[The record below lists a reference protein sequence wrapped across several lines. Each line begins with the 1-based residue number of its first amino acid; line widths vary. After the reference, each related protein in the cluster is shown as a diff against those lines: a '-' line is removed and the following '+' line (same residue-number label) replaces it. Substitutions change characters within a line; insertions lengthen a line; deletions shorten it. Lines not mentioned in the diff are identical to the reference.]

1 MNFKEIQKLLEKDLE
16 LVGKEITKSLDSP
29 ISFIGKVASYLIE
42 SGGKRFRPI
51 VLILSAKAFGY
62 ENERIYTIAS
72 ILEFIHTATLLHD
85 DVVDYAELRRGQPTA
100 NILWGNEATVLVG
113 DFLLARSF
121 LKLVQD
127 GDLEVLDC
135 VSRATTK
142 MAEGEL
148 LQLLKTNEPQTTEE
162 EYLEIVKSKTAVLIS
177 AASEIGAILG
187 NASIEEKIRM
197 REFGMN
203 LGIAFQIVD
212 DTIDYLVEDQTMGK
226 TRGQDYF
233 DGKATLPFIY
243 AYKNSDEKNKAF
255 LESLF
260 LKEEKNKEDFE
271 RLFSYLKK
279 MNAFEESFNIARSY
293 VNKAKESIYFLK
305 EPYKN
310 YLKILADY
318 TLERTI

>member
-16 LVGKEITKSLDSP
+16 LVKKEITKSLDSP

-51 VLILSAKAFGY
+51 VLILSSKAFGY
-62 ENERIYTIAS
+62 NEERMYVIAS
-72 ILEFIHTATLLHD
+72 TLEFIHTATLLHD

-148 LQLLKTNEPQTTEE
+148 LQLLKTNEPKTTED

-187 NASIEEKIRM
+187 NGTEEEKKKM
-197 REFGMN
+197 RDFGMN

-226 TRGQDYF
+226 TRGQDFF
-233 DGKATLPFIY
+233 DGKVTLPFIY

-260 LKEEKNKEDFE
+260 LKDEKDKEDFE
-271 RLFSYLKK
+271 RLFVYLKK
-279 MNAFEESFNIARSY
+279 MNAFDYSFNFAKSY
-293 VNKAKESIYFLK
+293 VEKAKENITFLK
-305 EPYKN
+305 EPFKN
-310 YLKILADY
+310 YLNILAEY

>member
-16 LVGKEITKSLDSP
+16 LVKQEITKSLDSP

-51 VLILSAKAFGY
+51 VLILSSKAFGY
-62 ENERIYTIAS
+62 EKDRIYAIAS
-72 ILEFIHTATLLHD
+72 TLEFIHTATLLHD

-121 LKLVQD
+121 LKLVHD
-127 GDLEVLDC
+127 GDLEVLNC

-148 LQLLKTNEPQTTEE
+148 LQLLKTNEPKTTEE
-162 EYLEIVKSKTAVLIS
+162 EYLEIVKSKTAILIS

-187 NASIEEKIRM
+187 KGSNEEKKLM
-197 REFGMN
+197 RDFGMN

-233 DGKATLPFIY
+233 DGKVTIPFIY
-243 AYKNSDEKNKAF
+243 AYKNSDDKNKVF
-255 LESLF
+255 LEELF
-260 LKEEKNKEDFE
+260 LKEEKDKEDFE
-271 RLFSYLKK
+271 RLFAYLKK
-279 MNAFEESFNIARSY
+279 MNAFDYSFNL
-293 VNKAKESIYFLK
+293 AKEYIDRAK
-305 EPYKN
+305 ENISFIKDPFKT
-310 YLKILADY
+310 YLNILAEY
-318 TLERTI
+318 TLERKI